1 MQTGV
6 IVTREPCCVAFTQS
20 GFEGES
26 TLRYAYRK
34 ATGQWLMLNLKIMA
48 VLSALTLSACMPF
61 NRAPQ
66 FTPDGQPIPT
76 AYTISP
82 REGAAIPGR
91 IAEQINM
98 LRANSAMGPL
108 MISQPLNA
116 AAVAHAR
123 DMSAQNRAW
132 HFGSDGSS
140 PLDRVQRA
148 GYLGKLVGEN
158 ISETYENEIATLAAW
173 MQDRETR
180 DVIMDPTATQFG
192 IGWLQEPG
200 GKVWWVLITGT

>member
-1 MQTGV
+1 
-6 IVTREPCCVAFTQS
+6 
-20 GFEGES
+20 
-26 TLRYAYRK
+26 
-34 ATGQWLMLNLKIMA
+34 MLNLKTMA
-48 VLSALTLSACMPF
+48 VLSALTLSACMPL

-66 FTPDGQPIPT
+66 VTPDGQPIPT

-158 ISETYENEIATLAAW
+158 ISETYENDIATLAAW